1 MSALD
6 RFSDSSPT
14 SPEVRVVPKPVVS
27 SCSKA
32 TSLLDH
38 LVGDGEQ
45 RRRHIE
51 TERLSGLEV
60 HNKLIPGRRLH
71 RQVSRLLASE
81 NAIDIRSGTPEQIGR
96 VNPKRDEPAI
106 GRVKAEGINRWNA
119 VTGGEANDQIT
130 MYRGNRAGQHNQ
142 TAIGLARELFERTFD
157 FGRIANAGRDD
168 LHPESRRRCGDRP
181 KESGPCGVP

>member
-1 MSALD
+1 MTVVSVAKSALRQPLPSRD
-6 RFSDSSPT
+6 FCGTAALPLKPDIGWRGWH
-14 SPEVRVVPKPVVS
+14 VRKVPKPVVS

-32 TSLLDH
+32 ISLLDH

-60 HNKLIPGRRLH
+60 HNKLVPGRRLH

-119 VTGGEANDQIT
+119 VTGGEANDQINLNG
-130 MYRGNRAGQHNQ
+130 GNGAG
-142 TAIGLARELFERTFD
+142 
-157 FGRIANAGRDD
+157 
-168 LHPESRRRCGDRP
+168 
-181 KESGPCGVP
+181 